1 MKKNIKYAICAATFG
16 YALLPITSSAAE
28 VEEKL
33 KPARKNFLAAD
44 ADKSS
49 GLDAKEFVTF
59 IDANAA
65 ISFGKAKEIQQRKA
79 YDRAFSKVDKNQD
92 KSLTWD
98 EFVEASKQ

>member
-1 MKKNIKYAICAATFG
+1 MKSTIKHILIVVTFG
-16 YALLPITSSAAE
+16 CALLPITSSGAE

-33 KPARKNFLAAD
+33 KPAHENFLRAD
-44 ADKSS
+44 ADKSG

-65 ISFGKAKEIQQRKA
+65 ISFGRAKEIQKRKA

-92 KSLTWD
+92 KSLTWA
-98 EFVEASKQ
+98 EFVEASRQ

>member
-1 MKKNIKYAICAATFG
+1 MKNTMKHVLIVTTFCCT
-16 YALLPITSSAAE
+16 LLPMTSSGAE

-33 KPARKNFLAAD
+33 KPAHENFLKAD
-44 ADKSS
+44 ADKSG
-49 GLDAKEFVTF
+49 GLDAKEFITF

-65 ISFGKAKEIQQRKA
+65 ISFGRAKEIQKRKA
-79 YDRAFSKVDKNQD
+79 YDRAFSKVDKNRD